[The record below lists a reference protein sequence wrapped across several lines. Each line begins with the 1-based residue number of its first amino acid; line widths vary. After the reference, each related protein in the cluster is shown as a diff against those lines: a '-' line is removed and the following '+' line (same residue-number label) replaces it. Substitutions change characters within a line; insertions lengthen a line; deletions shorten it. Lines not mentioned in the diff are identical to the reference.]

1 MTRADLF
8 IASLTILLPITFS
21 QNISF
26 TDLASCSESSL
37 VLSTYGPDDILE
49 PCILYDIQD
58 YVSSTTTDAKSLLFD
73 ISVDAAN
80 DVNNNTS
87 EVTLVQATP
96 SNCHNHRDGA
106 VTSVK
111 LLNADNDG
119 KGMAIGH
126 MNDHYV
132 KFRLISIVGGNPNN
146 IGVSS
151 YGTFC
156 VVCFT
161 CKNLHSI
168 FLLDMYRMMHTASC
182 ILQFLILSLNQ

>member
-1 MTRADLF
+1 MTPLTRADLL
-8 IASLTILLPITFS
+8 IASLTILLLPMPITFS

-26 TDLASCSESSL
+26 SDLASCSESSL

-73 ISVDAAN
+73 ISAALDAAN

-156 VVCFT
+156 VEFFFFT
-161 CKNLHSI
+161 
-168 FLLDMYRMMHTASC
+168 LLYVQKLTFHFP
-182 ILQFLILSLNQ
+182 LGHV

>member
-1 MTRADLF
+1 MTPLTRADLL
-8 IASLTILLPITFS
+8 IASLTILLLPMPITFS

-26 TDLASCSESSL
+26 SDLASCSESSL

-73 ISVDAAN
+73 ISAALDAAN

-156 VVCFT
+156 VEFFFLHIIVRAKTYIPFSSWT
-161 CKNLHSI
+161 CI
-168 FLLDMYRMMHTASC
+168 E
-182 ILQFLILSLNQ
+182 

>member
-1 MTRADLF
+1 MTPLTRADLL
-8 IASLTILLPITFS
+8 IASLTILLLPMPITFS

-26 TDLASCSESSL
+26 SDLASCSESSL

-73 ISVDAAN
+73 ISALDAAN

-126 MNDHYV
+126 MNDHHV

-146 IGVSS
+146 IGVSY
-151 YGTFC
+151 YGAFS
-156 VVCFT
+156 VVCFF
-161 CKNLHSI
+161 S
-168 FLLDMYRMMHTASC
+168 
-182 ILQFLILSLNQ
+182 LSLSYAKTYIPFSSWTCIE